1 MRCSLNK
8 PFDPNEP
15 SLGFLLYDAARLMRR
30 DFDRRA
36 KVLGLTRAQ
45 WSVLAHLRR
54 NEGSNQASIADHLD
68 VEPITLVRLLDRLE
82 EAGWIERRVDAKDRR
97 ARLIYLTE
105 KTHPILA
112 KMQEL
117 GGETRDLMM
126 AGIPEPEQARM
137 YEHLLRMRANLT
149 SSAKPADATETYREA
164 ENA

>member
-1 MRCSLNK
+1 MNK
-8 PFDPNEP
+8 PFDPTEP

-36 KVLGLTRAQ
+36 KSLGLTRAQ

-82 EAGWIERRVDAKDRR
+82 EAGWIERRMDPKDRR

-117 GGETRDLMM
+117 GAETRDLMM
-126 AGIPEPEQARM
+126 AGIPDADQARM

-149 SSAKPADATETYREA
+149 STAKSADADASYREA